1 MQIVE
6 TVGQALTWL
15 RRNAGNPRPVGF
27 DLETEGIN
35 PKVQPAAGDAG
46 RIACFTVANLEGEA
60 TFFWATPE
68 VVSVMGPW
76 WSQAAVVG
84 HNLYGFD
91 AHLCRRAGYPLGNI
105 VMDTLRAH
113 RLIDTDPDAEH
124 GLKAL
129 MRRYLGI
136 EPVGAF
142 AELFTR
148 KRCLEVVEQG
158 EPRNTRRKLDGEF
171 VPTVIGGPV
180 SRFGELTEL
189 VPLSEIRTT
198 YTNLLPDLVRYAC
211 LDAVATLKLWQLFS
225 ERMRETRWA
234 NAA

>member
-6 TVGQALTWL
+6 TAAQADAWLTRVVGQS
-15 RRNAGNPRPVGF
+15 GPFGF
-27 DLETEGIN
+27 DTETEGIN
-35 PKVQPAAGDAG
+35 PKKQPAAGDHG
-46 RIACFTVANLEGEA
+46 RVACFTVANLTDEA

-76 WSQAAVVG
+76 WSQAPVVG

-158 EPRNTRRKLDGEF
+158 EPRRSWRKVDGEK
-171 VPTVIGGPV
+171 VPTLVGGPA

-198 YTNLLPDLVRYAC
+198 YTNLLADLVRYAC
-211 LDAVATLKLWQLFS
+211 LDAVATLKLYQLFS
-225 ERMRETRWA
+225 ERMRTTGWA